1 MNLSNHNS
9 GSNIDIKN
17 SGRHWSSANPMLPN
31 GEIFIYI
38 SFKNRCRI
46 IIAWVSNC
54 YKTWFKLAEDC
65 TKIATIKKPLKIK
78 IHREQSEYEL
88 ISEAGCSWS
97 RISQFGIQV
106 KVAWH
111 SRRSRQENHQLFIPT
126 WKGFHYNT
134 LYSKNTNHAFS
145 PTTKPAIFR
154 THSLAAQY
162 REEYWE
168 RMKTK
173 RSISQDIY
181 TWAENDNRDR
191 RARSWGATQ
200 QLHAFL
206 VSCLVV
212 FRIPTG
218 GVKRKQ
224 VFVRD
229 VLWNIVVWSQ
239 KDL

>member
-54 YKTWFKLAEDC
+54 YKTWMKLAEDC

-97 RISQFGIQV
+97 RVSQFGIQV

-111 SRRSRQENHQLFIPT
+111 SRRSRHKKTINCSFPHE
-126 WKGFHYNT
+126 KGFTTTHFIARIQIMHFPPPQNPQFLEHIRWQHNT
-134 LYSKNTNHAFS
+134 ERNTGKEWKQSDQYLRTFTLEQKTITEIAEHDLEEPHSNFMLFLY
-145 PTTKPAIFR
+145 
-154 THSLAAQY
+154 LA
-162 REEYWE
+162 
-168 RMKTK
+168 
-173 RSISQDIY
+173 
-181 TWAENDNRDR
+181 
-191 RARSWGATQ
+191 
-200 QLHAFL
+200 
-206 VSCLVV
+206 
-212 FRIPTG
+212 
-218 GVKRKQ
+218 
-224 VFVRD
+224 
-229 VLWNIVVWSQ
+229 
-239 KDL
+239 